1 MLTVSV
7 SPPAGR
13 FTEFVR
19 VDLRASDNG
28 VAPVASAPFE
38 ILFTLDG
45 SIPSDT
51 NPATKIRRSPIL
63 RLPMDGPTTLKF
75 FARAVTSHGTA
86 TAIQI
91 AFFDVIELVP
101 VGSIRTAPAGVFN
114 YTLTVDDTGDIV
126 RTGDGK
132 YGIVFGVDKASQ
144 DIREVILVE
153 NVEPGTPI
161 GDRTLPSFGSA
172 LNRILGQDFPLGVAV
187 NDIRATIF
195 DALTTLIELQRS
207 ERVPADEQ
215 IRRILDVS
223 VAPID
228 PTTFKYRFAVETM
241 TGRKPVDTG
250 TIGR

>member
-13 FTEFVR
+13 FTEFLR
-19 VDLRASDNG
+19 VDIRASDDG
-28 VAPVASAPFE
+28 VAPVSVGPFE

-45 SIPSDT
+45 SVPSGT
-51 NPATKIRRSPIL
+51 NPATKVRRSPIL
-63 RLPMDGPTTLKF
+63 RLPLDGPTTIKF
-75 FARAVTSHGTA
+75 FARAVGLPSTA

-91 AFFDVIELVP
+91 AFYDVIELVP
-101 VGSIRTAPAGVFN
+101 VGAIRTAPVGVFN
-114 YTLTVDDTGDIV
+114 YTLKVDETGDLT

-144 DIREVILVE
+144 DIREVVLVE
-153 NVEPGTPI
+153 NVPPGSAI
-161 GDRTLPSFGSA
+161 GDRTMPSFGSA

-187 NDIRATIF
+187 NDIRSTIF

-207 ERVPADEQ
+207 ERVPSDEQ
-215 IRRILDVS
+215 IRRILDVA
-223 VAPID
+223 VAPVD
-228 PTTFKYRFAVETM
+228 PTTFKYRFSVETVA
-241 TGRKPVDTG
+241 GRKPVETG